1 MWVVAALVFP
11 LIFRRRAPMTVFL
24 VIATVAFVQWLVTGP
39 ALADVSLL
47 VAMYTVAV
55 ESAWILVALAVG
67 LLEVGVVLATVRWT
81 PTGNDVKSFVFLT
94 GLAIAALLAGVV
106 VRALRSQMDWL
117 AERAA
122 RLEIERDQQASLAA
136 AAERARIAREMH
148 DVVSHNIQVMV
159 TLADAAAAHAADPD
173 RAADAMR
180 EVSNAGRQA
189 LTDMRRMLGVLR
201 EELAGPAA
209 GHDARRGSGRGPR
222 WHPNPGL
229 RDLDALV
236 ERVCGTGLTVSVQRT
251 GHPFEL
257 SGAAGLNVYRI
268 VQEALTNAL
277 KHAEGPAAVE
287 VRLDFDDPDISVRV
301 LDDGRVKLGAPVA
314 TSGSANGNAAQHS
327 PPPHG
332 SGGGHGVAGMA
343 ERAAAFGG
351 HAARRSGG
359 IGRLGS
365 HGDTARRQGAGRAVT
380 VRVVLADD
388 QALLRKG
395 FRMILEA
402 EDGIEIVGE
411 ASDGSDAV
419 RLRRALRARRRPD
432 GRAHAGARRHRGDAG
447 HHHVGGRERDPGPH
461 PDDVRP
467 RRVRLQRAARR
478 RQRLPAQGRA
488 AGRAGR
494 RHPDGRPRRR
504 RRLPPGDPAAARGV
518 RRQAARP
525 LLQREC
531 ALPRGPP
538 GHRPAHRPPSGEVLL
553 AVADGLSNAEIAER
567 LYVSEA
573 TVKSHVGRLLAKL
586 GLRDRVQAVVFA
598 FQSGLVRPS

>member
-1 MWVVAALVFP
+1 
-11 LIFRRRAPMTVFL
+11 MTVFL

-209 GHDARRGSGRGPR
+209 GHDARRGSGRAALAPQ
-222 WHPNPGL
+222 PGL

-301 LDDGRVKLGAPVA
+301 LDDGRVKLGAPVGA

-351 HAARRSGG
+351 TLRAGPAASGG
-359 IGRLGS
+359 W
-365 HGDTARRQGAGRAVT
+365 
-380 VRVVLADD
+380 
-388 QALLRKG
+388 
-395 FRMILEA
+395 
-402 EDGIEIVGE
+402 
-411 ASDGSDAV
+411 
-419 RLRRALRARRRPD
+419 
-432 GRAHAGARRHRGDAG
+432 
-447 HHHVGGRERDPGPH
+447 
-461 PDDVRP
+461 
-467 RRVRLQRAARR
+467 
-478 RQRLPAQGRA
+478 
-488 AGRAGR
+488 
-494 RHPDGRPRRR
+494 
-504 RRLPPGDPAAARGV
+504 
-518 RRQAARP
+518 
-525 LLQREC
+525 
-531 ALPRGPP
+531 
-538 GHRPAHRPPSGEVLL
+538 EVM
-553 AVADGLSNAEIAER
+553 
-567 LYVSEA
+567 A
-573 TVKSHVGRLLAKL
+573 T
-586 GLRDRVQAVVFA
+586 LRDAKAPVA
-598 FQSGLVRPS
+598 P